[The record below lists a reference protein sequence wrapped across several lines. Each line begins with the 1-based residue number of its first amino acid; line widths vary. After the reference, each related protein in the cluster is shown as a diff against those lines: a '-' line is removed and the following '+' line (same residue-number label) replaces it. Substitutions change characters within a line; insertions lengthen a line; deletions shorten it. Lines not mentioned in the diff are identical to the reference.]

1 MKKWYQKYSIFWTLL
16 WFFTGNWT
24 NEQCIVPTNETAA
37 EFIGKTK
44 CKLPETPE
52 TNPNCTNLQSPSE
65 QFWYRYV
72 LKFKS
77 DGLTEPG
84 DLGGFDYPLPLALAM
99 SWLVVFLCLM
109 KGVKSSGKVS
119 GKKLCMLCW
128 GFLGILGG
136 FWGIDYPLPL
146 MLVML

>member
-1 MKKWYQKYSIFWTLL
+1 MIPKIFDFLDSLL
-16 WFFTGNWT
+16 FFTGNWT

-44 CKLPETPE
+44 CKLPDTPE

-119 GKKLCMLCW
+119 EKIVYVMTVMLVFFW
-128 GFLGILGG
+128 SSWG
-136 FWGIDYPLPL
+136 FWGFWGY
-146 MLVML
+146 

>member
-1 MKKWYQKYSIFWTLL
+1 MNSLMI
-16 WFFTGNWT
+16 FTGNWT

-44 CKLPETPE
+44 CKLPDTPE

-109 KGVKSSGKVS
+109 KGVKSSGKVR
-119 GKKLCMLCW
+119 GKLNMLSW
-128 GFLGILGG
+128 GSLGVLGVLSI
-136 FWGIDYPLPL
+136 FYPWR
-146 MLVML
+146 